1 MAGCDKRFIARL
13 DGRELKSFTRLRLHA
28 AERMSLYPPL
38 HRLTL
43 DGLSESER
51 VLLLC
56 GRKISVALQAEYES
70 VIAEG
75 IVTDVIDD
83 RAGGRGQTT
92 VLFSPAPG
100 FGAACV
106 SLLLPAGI
114 DYGEAVRRVCA
125 ASSVPMSANARSD
138 MLLAKDRPVYG
149 ATADVLC
156 GLCAEAG
163 LVPFLSGGAVHA
175 VKAVPERAS
184 LFPAP
189 GELYDACVIGRDMIT
204 VYAAPKGYPA
214 GGALLYEG
222 RPRRVLRVRTEADT
236 AGETVCELTLR

>member
-1 MAGCDKRFIARL
+1 MKSFIVRL
-13 DGRELKSFTRLRLHA
+13 DGREVKGYTRLRLHA

-56 GRKISVALQAEYES
+56 GRAVSVALKDGCGS
-70 VIAEG
+70 VLAEG
-75 IVTDVIDD
+75 TVTDVIDD
-83 RAGGRGQTT
+83 RTGGRRQTT
-92 VLFSPAPG
+92 VLFSPVPD
-100 FGAACV
+100 FGAARV

-125 ASSVPMSANARSD
+125 ASSVPLSANARSEAR
-138 MLLAKDRPVYG
+138 LEADRPVYG
-149 ATADVLC
+149 YTADVLC
-156 GLCAEAG
+156 ELCAEAG

-175 VKAVPERAS
+175 VPPVPERAS

-189 GELYDACVIGRDMIT
+189 GDLYEAAVTGRDLIT
-204 VYAAPKGYPA
+204 VSAAPKGYPA